1 MLSVCRV
8 TSFLIT
14 FTFSPA
20 NRGFCTSESLGKSC
34 GACVREHRSGKFGG
48 FTSAYR
54 VHRLVYF
61 ECFDWVESAIRR
73 EKQLNRWRREKK
85 IALIERNNPT
95 WKDLSAEWDKPVCLK
110 VRTVENSRSLRSD

>member
-1 MLSVCRV
+1 M
-8 TSFLIT
+8 
-14 FTFSPA
+14 
-20 NRGFCTSESLGKSC
+20 
-34 GACVREHRSGKFGG
+34 REHRSGKFGG